1 MAKTRPNLYLQIW
14 GGLGARINTLLSVL
28 HGLDANNLPHQL
40 SISWPMNNEYLD
52 SPAGHS
58 DHRESLFAIHLQD
71 LYDIKR
77 PIKYIEPKEFA
88 VYSTM
93 YTSYSLTYTQAP
105 SRDPLFRGQIHFNT
119 QPHDESFCIAG
130 HQWMNIDGLHARILP
145 KFKTIFERN
154 MSLKPQAQRLVD
166 SLMLEFNRTER
177 VVGLYIRQSTIH
189 PAVSKWDA
197 MSRMLPVFREEAE
210 RDLDTKFFVC
220 CDDHKYLTILRDEL
234 KSVGNGDAVERVITV
249 PKPGKFNDP
258 EEMLNVTADIEL
270 MRHVDVFYPTWNS
283 GLGILMAALRGEEFD
298 RYGNTTTLGSAV
310 FAKSPDAL
318 CHTDVSPVTDGG
330 WLLQR
335 ETDI

>member
-28 HGLDANNLPHQL
+28 YGMDANNMPHQL
-40 SISWPMNNEYLD
+40 SISWPMNDENLED
-52 SPAGHS
+52 PPGHS
-58 DHRESLFAIHLQD
+58 AHRESLFALHLKD

-77 PIKYIEPKEFA
+77 PIKYIEPREFS
-88 VYSTM
+88 VYSSM
-93 YTSYSLTYTQAP
+93 YTSYSLEYTQAP

-145 KFKTIFERN
+145 KFKNVFERN
-154 MSLKPQAQRLVD
+154 VSLKPQAQMLVD
-166 SLMLEFNRTER
+166 SLLPEFERTKR
-177 VVGLYIRQSTIH
+177 MVGLYIRQSTIH
-189 PAVSKWDA
+189 PAVSRWDA
-197 MSRMLPVFREEAE
+197 MGRMLPVLREEAA
-210 RDLDTKFFVC
+210 RDSTTKFFVC
-220 CDDHKYLTILRDEL
+220 CDDHKYVDVLRNEL
-234 KSVGNGDAVERVITV
+234 KITAVRDVEDRVITV

-298 RYGNTTTLGSAV
+298 RYGNTTALGAAI
-310 FAKSPDAL
+310 FKKDAEAL
-318 CHTDVSPVTDGG
+318 CHADVSPVTDGG